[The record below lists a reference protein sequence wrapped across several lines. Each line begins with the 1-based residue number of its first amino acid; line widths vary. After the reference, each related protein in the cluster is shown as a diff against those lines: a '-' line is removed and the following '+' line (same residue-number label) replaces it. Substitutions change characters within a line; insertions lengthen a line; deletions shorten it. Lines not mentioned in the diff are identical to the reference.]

1 MGVTLMQQFGLKD
14 KFGYMFGDFGNDFFF
29 AIVTYYLMVFYTDIL
44 HISPATV
51 GVLFLVARLWDAVA
65 DVSWGRFIDSRKAGI
80 NGKFRP
86 WIFRMSFP
94 LVISGVLM
102 FVKIPGMSDGFHMAC
117 AFATYILWGTLYS
130 TVNIPYGSMTSV
142 VSDDP
147 NHRTTLSTW
156 RTAGANFAW
165 LIIGAASPFI
175 FFVNNKASEDR
186 FLMGA
191 IIFAIL
197 SLACY
202 MACYKLSTERIE
214 YAQTQEKLN
223 LGKTLKGVLK
233 NKALLVLLLAA
244 LVLLVVYMLQGT
256 IQTYLLKDFFG
267 KATALSIM
275 TTSQT
280 VLAFVAI
287 PLITPLA
294 KKFGKKE
301 MSGISMVI
309 SGAVYAAMY
318 FMPNM
323 SLTTFIVLSS
333 IAYFALCFFNT
344 AIWAFVTDCI
354 DYQELLTGIREDGT
368 IYSIY
373 SFARKVGQAIA
384 GGLGGFALS
393 AVGYDATLKAQ
404 TASTLHGIFSL
415 NTLVMGIGY
424 GVVGLILLLLYPLN
438 KKRTLQLTVDLA
450 EKRKATIASTGKP
463 A

>member
-1 MGVTLMQQFGLKD
+1 MQQFGLKD

>member
-1 MGVTLMQQFGLKD
+1 MQQFGLKD
-14 KFGYMFGDFGNDFFF
+14 KIGYMFGDFGNDFFF

-51 GVLFLVARLWDAVA
+51 GVLFLTARLWDAVA
-65 DVSWGRFIDSRKAGI
+65 DVTWGRFIDSRKAGI

-86 WIFRMSFP
+86 WILRMSIP

-102 FVKIPGMSDGFHMAC
+102 FVKIPGVSDGFHLAW
-117 AFATYILWGTLYS
+117 AFVTYILWGTLYS
-130 TVNIPYGSMTSV
+130 TVNIPYGSMASV
-142 VSDDP
+142 VTDNP
-147 NHRTTLSTW
+147 NERTSLATW

-175 FFVNNKASEDR
+175 FFVNNQANANR

-191 IIFAIL
+191 VIFAIL

-214 YAQTQEKLN
+214 MNTKTQEKVN

-244 LVLLVVYMLQGT
+244 LVLLVVTMLQGT
-256 IQTYLLKDFFG
+256 VQTYLLKDYFG
-267 KATALSIM
+267 SATTLSIM
-275 TTSQT
+275 TTVQT

-309 SGAVYAAMY
+309 SGVVYTAMY

-333 IAYFALCFFNT
+333 LAYFALCFFNT

-373 SFARKVGQAIA
+373 SFSRKVGQAVA

-404 TASTLHGIFSL
+404 TAGTLHGIFSL
-415 NTLVMGIGY
+415 NTIIMGVGY
-424 GVVGLILLLLYPLN
+424 AVVGLIILFLYPLN

-450 EKRKATIASTGKP
+450 EKRKAPLESSGKP